1 MNLLWESVKIVY
13 NGLES
18 LSYLGSMVW
27 GKLPVEYKEIEF
39 LLEFQPKLKVGTQIT
54 VLAEFEKNAIVMLV
68 TLSFYYFYYNPSA
81 R

>member
-1 MNLLWESVKIVY
+1 
-13 NGLES
+13 
-18 LSYLGSMVW
+18 MVW

-39 LLEFQPKLKVGTQIT
+39 SLEFQPKLKVGTQIT

-68 TLSFYYFYYNPSA
+68 TLSFYYFYCNPSA

>member
-1 MNLLWESVKIVY
+1 
-13 NGLES
+13 
-18 LSYLGSMVW
+18 MVW
-27 GKLPVEYKEIEF
+27 SKLPVEYKEIEF

>member
-1 MNLLWESVKIVY
+1 
-13 NGLES
+13 
-18 LSYLGSMVW
+18 MVW

-68 TLSFYYFYYNPSA
+68 TLSFYYFYCNPSA